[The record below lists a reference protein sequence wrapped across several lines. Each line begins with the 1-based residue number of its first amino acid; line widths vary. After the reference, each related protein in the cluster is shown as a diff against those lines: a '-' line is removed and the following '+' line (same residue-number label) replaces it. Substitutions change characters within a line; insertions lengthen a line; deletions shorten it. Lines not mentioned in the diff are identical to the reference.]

1 MAIALI
7 TGTSSGLGEA
17 CGREFINRGIGI
29 ASVSRQ
35 ENLTLKELAEG
46 ENVAYYHF
54 PLDLSKTDGRE
65 LRALAEEIFHL
76 ENENLFLINNAGTVK
91 PIAPAGSLVPEQVS
105 SALKLNYEAPVLLI
119 NALLHG
125 AKERPVKLNMMNI
138 TSGAGERAVHGWS
151 IYGSTKAALNSFTE
165 TAALE
170 LANQGLTHHLNAFS
184 PGIMDTGMQEVIRSA
199 SREFFDE
206 VENFQAYKENGQ
218 LKEPAEVAECLVA
231 LMTSPTIESGKIY
244 YARDL
249 LK

>member
-7 TGTSSGLGEA
+7 TGTSRGLGEA
-17 CGREFINRGIGI
+17 CAIKFMNRGIGI

-35 ENLTLKELAEG
+35 ENLNLKELAEG
-46 ENVAYYHF
+46 KNVPYYHF
-54 PLDLSKTDGRE
+54 QLDLSKADGKE
-65 LRALAEEIFHL
+65 LSTLAEEIFRL
-76 ENENLFLINNAGTVK
+76 ENQDLYLINNAGTVE
-91 PIAPAGSLVPEQVS
+91 PIAPAGSLVPDQVT
-105 SALKLNYEAPVLLI
+105 SALKLNFEAPVLLI
-119 NALLHG
+119 NAFLRG

-151 IYGSTKAALNSFTE
+151 IYGSTKAALNLFTE

-170 LANQGLTHHLNAFS
+170 LANQGLPHILNAFS

-199 SREFFDE
+199 SRGFFDE
-206 VENFQAYKENGQ
+206 VESFQSYKENGQ
-218 LKEPAEVAECLVA
+218 LKEPAEVAECLVG
-231 LMTSPTIESGKIY
+231 LMTSPSIESGKIY